1 MANNI
6 YWQDLG
12 NVYAQDQENA
22 KRYQAML
29 NMTDEIKALTG
40 REQTEILAEANK
52 YKPVDPIA
60 YRQESVSVPKRTP
73 FRKVP
78 TKKPIPKP
86 NQLIPNQPIP
96 NQNNEPTVEDI
107 SRQKIP
113 GKEPQLWGAPFKAPT
128 YQVTS
133 IDPLKNIMVKHP
145 VLGVWTTPEDAY
157 EAQKILDLQKKA
169 RTRTWVPMTH

>member
-6 YWQDLG
+6 YWQDLDS
-12 NVYAQDQENA
+12 VYAQDQENA
-22 KRYQAML
+22 KRYQAIL
-29 NMTDEIKALTG
+29 NMADEIKALTG
-40 REQTEILAEANK
+40 KEQTEILAEANK

-60 YRQESVSVPKRTP
+60 YRQESVSAPKRTP

-78 TKKPIPKP
+78 TKKPIP
-86 NQLIPNQPIP
+86 NPNQPIP
-96 NQNNEPTVEDI
+96 NQNNEPTVQDV

-128 YQVTS
+128 YQQTS
-133 IDPLKNIMVKHP
+133 INPTSNMMVRHP
-145 VLGVWTTPEDAY
+145 VLWVWTTPEDAY

-169 RTRTWVPMTH
+169 KTRTWVPMTR

>member
-6 YWQDLG
+6 YWQDFDSI
-12 NVYAQDQENA
+12 YTQDQENA

-29 NMTDEIKALTG
+29 NMADEIKALTG
-40 REQTEILAEANK
+40 REQIEILAEANK

-60 YRQESVSVPKRTP
+60 YRQESVSAPKKTP
-73 FRKVP
+73 FRRVP

-86 NQLIPNQPIP
+86 NQPIPNQPIP

-128 YQVTS
+128 YQQQS
-133 IDPLKNIMVKHP
+133 LNLLNNIMVKHP

-157 EAQKILDLQKKA
+157 QAQKILDLQKKA
-169 RTRTWVPMTH
+169 NTRTGVPMTR